1 MPREHT
7 MTQIKDYKELRAI
20 LQEAINQNGV
30 VIPLSHRTEKGL
42 EFFKATNGVL
52 YTTMALKKDGSGIL
66 TKSNIRP
73 KAPLVE
79 VDGDQPLMLEEERT
93 TTIEP
98 NVEALLNFFQTTLL
112 AFKNPHEH

>member
-1 MPREHT
+1 

-52 YTTMALKKDGSGIL
+52 YTTMALSKDGSGIL
-66 TKSNIRP
+66 TRSNIRP
-73 KAPLVE
+73 KAPFVE
-79 VDGDQPLMLEEERT
+79 IDGEQPLMLEEERT
-93 TTIEP
+93 TTLEP
-98 NVEALLNFFQTTLL
+98 NVEALLNYFQNTLL
-112 AFKNPHEH
+112 AFKNPNKQ